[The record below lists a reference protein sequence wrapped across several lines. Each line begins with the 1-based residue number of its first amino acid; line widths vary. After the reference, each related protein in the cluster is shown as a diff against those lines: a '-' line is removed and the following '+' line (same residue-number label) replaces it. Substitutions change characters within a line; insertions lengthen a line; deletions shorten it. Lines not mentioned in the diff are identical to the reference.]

1 MRLRGKIRA
10 ILRKIKYVKRT
21 ADEQAENEL
30 WRKSIS
36 RLIAPSRL
44 EVLDTHLLM
53 DQKTCVRTLVCG
65 LPSGSGGEG
74 YPRDMTSKAI
84 ERIQELSFDGVKI
97 MLSHGLVKIDNVQ
110 AKTNLKRSSFTVNME
125 QRHQEI
131 NNGGNPDLELMC
143 KSEDI
148 VSNYRQIYFNSQK
161 SFHSSFFVVISG
173 PEKEVFT
180 AESYVIA
187 ILNSESIEVR
197 IPTGKQ
203 LEMYLSALLFPVSDS
218 KAWVEV
224 RSDTAAVLCTSTN
237 LNSKTDECGLYFGKD
252 MKTNAEI
259 LIDLNT
265 LPAKHFTFLGATG
278 SGKTYSLML
287 LLMRMYTMLGYRIV
301 YVTPKPDHKTNYKA
315 VAKFFGDKACCVDIG
330 DSGSN
335 INPLQI
341 LIDKQTM
348 GTSAF
353 AYSKAYDRHKDL
365 FIRAM
370 KIWLPSLSENADSY
384 LDETLNEVYETAGIY
399 RDQPETFSRPYPVFQ
414 NLYNIWVRDSENDD
428 LGTKQRTAE
437 SLKNKTYQVTG
448 KGILSFLN
456 RPTTDLDLS
465 KDFIVID
472 MANVPE
478 VIKDFMSVMV
488 TGMIHSRFSPD
499 NDRDTIIAIDEAG
512 VYLRDPIQSRDLLTT
527 LTQGR
532 SHGVYLGLCTHQPSD
547 FTKNGMREEFQTNM
561 FCNIILGANIKNAID
576 DVGDYFNLSEE
587 EKDTLVSCGDDE
599 GARPGEGVLLIK
611 NQRFPIRFE
620 PTKKEDDIIKGRCQ
634 ENETEISQTG
644 YTINPALQWL
654 VDDQKIMFSDWVEGD
669 LSILINQ
676 GYEKHKVQRIA
687 ESGITMCYVP
697 KGTVQNGLVE
707 VPHIGKMTLDH
718 YASVIQLAAVLVL
731 NNFEDV
737 TISHTGDVDI
747 KAKYKGVTFGFEYEI
762 KGSHTTEQIIE
773 KHATALE
780 KYDVVKFV
788 CSASDSRFFE
798 KAVSERY
805 LLKRGYDV
813 RDFAISPLC
822 ETFEQPIEA

>member
-1 MRLRGKIRA
+1 MRIRAKIRA
-10 ILRKIKYVKRT
+10 MLRKIKYVKRT
-21 ADEQAENEL
+21 ANEQAETEL

-53 DQKTCVRTLVCG
+53 DQQTCVRTLVCG

-97 MLSHGLVKIDNVQ
+97 MLSHGLVKIDNNQ
-110 AKTNLKRSSFTVNME
+110 AKINLKRTSFTVNME
-125 QRHQEI
+125 QKHQEI

-143 KSEDI
+143 KGEDI

-203 LEMYLSALLFPVSDS
+203 LEMYMSALLFPVSDS

-252 MKTNAEI
+252 LKTNAEI

-301 YVTPKPDHKTNYKA
+301 YITPKPDHKTNYKA
-315 VAKFFGDKACCVDIG
+315 VAKFFGDKACVVDIG

-341 LIDKQTM
+341 LIDTQTM
-348 GTSAF
+348 GNSAF
-353 AYSKAYDRHKDL
+353 AFSKAYDRHKDL
-365 FIRAM
+365 FIKGM
-370 KIWLPSLSENADSY
+370 KIWLPSLSDNADSY
-384 LDETLNEVYETAGIY
+384 LDESLNEVYEKAGIY
-399 RDQPETFSRPYPVFQ
+399 RDQPETFTRPYPVFQ
-414 NLYNIWVRDSENDD
+414 NLYNIWLRDSEDND
-428 LGTKQRTAE
+428 LGTKQKTAE
-437 SLKNKTYQVTG
+437 ALKNKTYQITG
-448 KGILSFLN
+448 KGMLSFLN

-472 MANVPE
+472 MANVPA

-611 NQRFPIRFE
+611 GQKFPIKFE
-620 PTKKEDDIIKGRCQ
+620 ATKKEDDIIKGRCLVD
-634 ENETEISQTG
+634 EIPSNDGGIMVFPQYQG
-644 YTINPALQWL
+644 L
-654 VDDQKIMFSDWVEGD
+654 VDDHKIIFSDWCQGD
-669 LSILINQ
+669 TSALLSQ
-676 GYEKHKVQRIA
+676 GYEKHKVQRVGG
-687 ESGITMCYVP
+687 SGSMTAFIPLGMVE
-697 KGTVQNGLVE
+697 NGLIKL
-707 VPHIGKMTLDH
+707 PHLGYQTLDH
-718 YASVIQLAAVLVL
+718 YSSVVQLAGLL
-731 NNFEDV
+731 EKYGFEEIV
-737 TISHTGDVDI
+737 IYHNQQVDI
-747 KAKYKGVTFGFEYEI
+747 SCKINGLKVAFEYENYNNKNLDIII
-762 KGSHTTEQIIE
+762 K
-773 KHATALE
+773 KKVDALE
-780 KYDVVKFV
+780 KYDIVKFV
-788 CSASDSRFFE
+788 SNSTDLPMIT
-798 KAVSERY
+798 KAVGDKY
-805 LLKRGYDV
+805 CIKRGSAV
-813 RDFAISPLC
+813 TEF
-822 ETFEQPIEA
+822 IESLGQE

>member
-1 MRLRGKIRA
+1 MRLRAKVRT
-10 ILRKIKYVKRT
+10 ILRKIRYVSRT
-21 ADEQAENEL
+21 ANEQAENEL

-97 MLSHGLVKIDNVQ
+97 MLSHGLIKIAGSQ
-110 AKTNLKRSSFTVNME
+110 AKENLQRASFSVNTE
-125 QRHQEI
+125 QKHKEL
-131 NNGGNPDLELMC
+131 NNSGNPDLELMC
-143 KSEDI
+143 KGEDV

-180 AESYVIA
+180 AESHIIA

-197 IPTGKQ
+197 IPTGKM

-237 LNSKTDECGLYFGKD
+237 LNSKTDETGLYFGKD
-252 MKTNAEI
+252 LKTNAEI
-259 LIDLNT
+259 LIDLST
-265 LPAKHFTFLGATG
+265 LPAKHFTFLGSTG

-287 LLMRMYTMLGYRIV
+287 LLMRMYTMLCYRIV
-301 YVTPKPDHKTNYKA
+301 YVTPKADSKTNYKA
-315 VAKFFGDKACCVDIG
+315 TARFFGDKSCVVDIG

-341 LIDKQTM
+341 LFDSQTM
-348 GTSAF
+348 GTSSFAF
-353 AYSKAYDRHKDL
+353 SKAYDRHKDL

-370 KIWLPSLSENADSY
+370 KIWLPSLSDNADSY
-384 LDETLNEVYETAGIY
+384 LDETLNGVYEKAGIF
-399 RDQPETFSRPYPVFQ
+399 REIPETFSKPYPVFQ
-414 NLYNIWVRDSENDD
+414 NLYDIWVRDSENPD

-437 SLKNKTYQVTG
+437 SLKNKTYQITG
-448 KGILSFLN
+448 KGMLSFLN
-456 RPTTDLDLS
+456 RPTSDLDLS

-472 MANVPE
+472 MSNVPA

-512 VYLRDPIQSRDLLTT
+512 MYLKDPIQSRDLLTT

-599 GARPGEGVLLIK
+599 GARQGEGLLLVK
-611 NQRFPIRFE
+611 GQRFPIFFE
-620 PTKKEDDIIKGRCQ
+620 ATKKEDDIIKGRCQ
-634 ENETEISQTG
+634 EDRNEISQTG
-644 YTINPALQWL
+644 YTINPSLQWL
-654 VDDQKIMFSDWVEGD
+654 VEDQKIVFSDWAEGD
-669 LSILINQ
+669 LSELLNQ
-676 GYEKHKVQRIA
+676 GYERHKVQRIA

-697 KGTVQNGLVE
+697 KGTVQNGLVDI
-707 VPHIGKMTLDH
+707 PHIGKMTLDH
-718 YASVIQLAAVLVL
+718 YASVVQLAGLLVL
-731 NNFEDV
+731 SGFEEV
-737 TISHTGDVDI
+737 TISHTGDADI
-747 KAKYKGVTFGFEYEI
+747 TAKYQGATFAFEYEV
-762 KGSHTTEQIIE
+762 KNSHTMDQIIE
-773 KHATALE
+773 KHSTALE
-780 KYDVVKFV
+780 KYDIVKFV
-788 CSASDSRFFE
+788 CSAADARFFE
-798 KAVSERY
+798 KAVSEKY

-813 RDFAISPLC
+813 RNFVISPLY
-822 ETFEQPIEA
+822 EMPVQPIEA